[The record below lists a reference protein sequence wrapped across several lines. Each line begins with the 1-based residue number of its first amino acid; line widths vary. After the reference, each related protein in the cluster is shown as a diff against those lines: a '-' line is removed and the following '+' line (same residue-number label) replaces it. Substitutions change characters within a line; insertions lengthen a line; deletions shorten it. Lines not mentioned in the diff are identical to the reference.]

1 MRCQDTG
8 AQQGAGMISTEAVW
22 ICHPDDRK
30 NNPLIPVFRKS
41 FEVRHGLLSASMAVT
56 SHGIYHTEINGRE
69 VTDHRFTPGFT
80 SYYHRIQF
88 QEYDITGL
96 LKEGMNVWQTAVG
109 DGWWRWHNNFGY
121 TLALKGEI
129 TLRYEDRTER
139 IPTDETFEAATGK
152 QISSDYLK
160 GEVFDNRIEINH
172 WVSAA
177 ECHEHT
183 EGKLIETEGVPVTEH
198 EVFEGKPIRDASGR
212 LVIDFGQN
220 IAGYVSMKL
229 YNTKPGQMVHLKHGE
244 GLDLNGNFSTA
255 NCDGGLKRFQEV
267 TYICK
272 GSEMEEYKPYFT
284 WFGFRYVLVEGI
296 EDAEFKAIAV
306 YSDLEETGDFR
317 CSDERINRL
326 VENARWSQKGN
337 FLDVAT
343 DCPTREK
350 NAWTGDAA
358 IYCRTSAYFMNVKS
372 FYEKWLKD
380 QSIEQYSSGKLG
392 ITFPSTSSVHNPE
405 ELKEVQKTRP
415 DMALAGPEGEGN
427 IGEDSVGWG
436 DSSVVIPYQ
445 LYQMYGDQ
453 TLLENHYETAKR
465 WVNFS
470 LNCMKEVNPLYKEEE
485 WYRNGEGDLIYDTR
499 FHYGEWNEPLPPA
512 KEVIEL
518 FANGGRPEDFVR
530 HMAKY
535 GKPETATACTK
546 YSCDLL
552 SYMAE
557 VLGKKED
564 AEFYKQKAERL
575 KYAYDRYLIKEDG
588 VIQKGH
594 QAAYVRAL
602 AFDMVSEEKKPLVI
616 RQLRKEIET
625 AEYHLNT
632 GFLSTGILLQ
642 VLCDNGL
649 KEEAFKLLEQTTAPS
664 WLHPVTLGATTML
677 ENWDGMDVFRDS
689 FNHYSLGAVCQFL
702 FEYAAGIR
710 PVNPGFKEFEL
721 NPVIG
726 GSLTWAEGS
735 YKTQFG
741 TIRSRWQ
748 RDGDHVTYTCQVP
761 SGTTARLTLG
771 DGQEYFLAGGAYH
784 FQFNLQYKGRI

>member
-1 MRCQDTG
+1 
-8 AQQGAGMISTEAVW
+8 
-22 ICHPDDRK
+22 
-30 NNPLIPVFRKS
+30 
-41 FEVRHGLLSASMAVT
+41 
-56 SHGIYHTEINGRE
+56 
-69 VTDHRFTPGFT
+69 
-80 SYYHRIQF
+80 
-88 QEYDITGL
+88 
-96 LKEGMNVWQTAVG
+96 
-109 DGWWRWHNNFGY
+109 
-121 TLALKGEI
+121 
-129 TLRYEDRTER
+129 
-139 IPTDETFEAATGK
+139 
-152 QISSDYLK
+152 
-160 GEVFDNRIEINH
+160 
-172 WVSAA
+172 
-177 ECHEHT
+177 
-183 EGKLIETEGVPVTEH
+183 
-198 EVFEGKPIRDASGR
+198 
-212 LVIDFGQN
+212 
-220 IAGYVSMKL
+220 
-229 YNTKPGQMVHLKHGE
+229 
-244 GLDLNGNFSTA
+244 
-255 NCDGGLKRFQEV
+255 
-267 TYICK
+267 
-272 GSEMEEYKPYFT
+272 
-284 WFGFRYVLVEGI
+284 
-296 EDAEFKAIAV
+296 
-306 YSDLEETGDFR
+306 
-317 CSDERINRL
+317 
-326 VENARWSQKGN
+326 
-337 FLDVAT
+337 
-343 DCPTREK
+343 
-350 NAWTGDAA
+350 
-358 IYCRTSAYFMNVKS
+358 
-372 FYEKWLKD
+372 
-380 QSIEQYSSGKLG
+380 
-392 ITFPSTSSVHNPE
+392 
-405 ELKEVQKTRP
+405 
-415 DMALAGPEGEGN
+415 
-427 IGEDSVGWG
+427 
-436 DSSVVIPYQ
+436 
-445 LYQMYGDQ
+445 
-453 TLLENHYETAKR
+453 
-465 WVNFS
+465 
-470 LNCMKEVNPLYKEEE
+470 
-485 WYRNGEGDLIYDTR
+485 
-499 FHYGEWNEPLPPA
+499 
-512 KEVIEL
+512 
-518 FANGGRPEDFVR
+518 
-530 HMAKY
+530 MAKY